1 MNYLV
6 PALFQFGA
14 ILFVLVGIIFEVKR
28 KARFGYILLTLAG
41 WLAFVGEKLRIYFL
55 R

>member
-1 MNYLV
+1 VNYLI
-6 PALFQFGA
+6 PMLFQFGA
-14 ILFVLVGIIFEVKR
+14 ILFVLAGVFIEVKR
-28 KARFGYILLTLAG
+28 KAHWGYILITLAG